1 MRIPTG
7 IRPFGQLFEKT
18 QMGKC
23 KVILL
28 IAVLALTA
36 VGSSAQERDLKKA
49 KLVLQWT
56 RQAQF
61 AGYYIALE
69 RGIYRKHGIDLKIL
83 PAGDMH
89 PIDLLKKKEAEF
101 CSLWLP
107 AGIQIRSKG
116 EKLVNIAQIV
126 QKTSMMLIAKKSS
139 GIRKPEDMNGKK
151 VGLWGPMLQI
161 QPQAF
166 FRKYKIKVKA
176 VPQSYSVDL
185 FLRDGVDVASAMWY
199 NEYHTIV
206 NTGLNP
212 EELTTFPFQEY
223 GLDFP
228 EDGLYTLEKILERDP
243 ELCSAFVAATIE
255 GWRYALAHP
264 QEALDTV
271 VEELKKAHIPLS
283 RIHQKWM
290 LEKLRDKIMPGNNS
304 GLIGK
309 LSPDDYKHVAT
320 TLKDCGLI
328 TDIPPFTEFHR
339 NLIISDEK

>member
-1 MRIPTG
+1 M
-7 IRPFGQLFEKT
+7 
-18 QMGKC
+18 
-23 KVILL
+23 
-28 IAVLALTA
+28 IAVLVLTA
-36 VGSSAQERDLKKA
+36 VGSSAQEKDLKKA

-89 PIDLLKKKEAEF
+89 PIDLLKKEEAEF
-101 CSLWLP
+101 CSIWLP

-139 GIRKPEDMNGKK
+139 GISKPEDMNGKK
-151 VGLWGPMLQI
+151 VGLWGPMFRL

-223 GLDFP
+223 GLDIP
-228 EDGLYTLEKILERDP
+228 EDGIYTLEKILERDP
-243 ELCSAFVAATIE
+243 ELCRAFVAATIE
-255 GWRYALAHP
+255 AWRYALAHP

-271 VEELKKAHIPLS
+271 VEEIKKTRIPLS

-290 LEKLRDKIMPGNNS
+290 LEKIGDKITPVDNPGSLGELSPEDYNRVAAILKEN
-304 GLIGK
+304 GLIK
-309 LSPDDYKHVAT
+309 
-320 TLKDCGLI
+320 
-328 TDIPPFTEFHR
+328 DIPPFTEFHR
-339 NLIISDEK
+339 NLIVSDEK